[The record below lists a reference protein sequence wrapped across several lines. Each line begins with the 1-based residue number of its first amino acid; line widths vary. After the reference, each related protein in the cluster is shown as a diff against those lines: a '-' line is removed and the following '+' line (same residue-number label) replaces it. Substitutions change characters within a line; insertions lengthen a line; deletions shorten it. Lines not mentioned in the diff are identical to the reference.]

1 MDRRILAGVS
11 LTVLLAAAAP
21 AIAQQTISVGGSVSG
36 SLQSGDSRLDSGAFV
51 DTYQFEGRAGQTV
64 TVGLTS
70 GDLDSYL
77 MMRGPSGFSQE
88 NDDRDSGVKD
98 AQITARLP
106 ADGTYRISA
115 TSYEAGETG
124 AYRLTLQS
132 GGMSR
137 AGSSSGAAGGG
148 TARVGANAGRLD
160 AGDSTLDGGEHI
172 DRWTFAGTPGA
183 RYSARLSAA
192 DFDAY
197 LFVRGDGLEEGN
209 DDDPAGRGS
218 RDSRLEFVMPADGQV
233 TLAATSYEGGERG
246 AYTLTIDQAGAG
258 SGGSTT
264 VAATSGELT
273 LGQTING
280 RLGQG
285 DSTLR
290 SGEYMNAWTLR
301 GRAGDQVDLRLSS
314 SAFDAYLFISG
325 PNDFNAV
332 NDDADGSD
340 SRLTVTL
347 PADGEYQVVA
357 TTYEPGESGA
367 YRLTTARATGAAA
380 VAAAATTPGF
390 DTGVDVRG
398 RLAQGDATLSSG
410 EFADS
415 YRFSGRRGD
424 RVALSLQSSDFDA
437 YLMMRGPDGERHE
450 NDDGSASSTDSAID
464 MVLPADGDYE
474 ITVTSYEAGETGAY
488 RFVAGPSQGTP
499 RQAGVS
505 SGPRVFA
512 VMVGISDYG
521 GEARN
526 LAYTADDARKLAE
539 DLRREGVLNP
549 SSIVLTDAQATV
561 AGVRAAFDQVA
572 RQAGPDDMF
581 LFFFSGHGMQR
592 DGTVSAMEP
601 DGRIETIAL
610 RDGEISD
617 TEMATMFGRLNTRL
631 SMVVLDSCFSGG
643 FARNV
648 VSRPGTVGLFSSEED
663 LTSAVAGKF
672 EAGGYL
678 AHFLRSGLTGE
689 ANLDADDMITA
700 GELSTYLRR
709 RFARDVDNVQATTLD
724 GQRNYQNLVI
734 DRGGV
739 QVDDVVL
746 RLAAAP

>member
-11 LTVLLAAAAP
+11 LTTLLMAAP
-21 AIAQQTISVGGSVSG
+21 AMAQQTITVGGSVTG
-36 SLQSGDSRLDSGAFV
+36 ALESGDSRLDSGEFV
-51 DTYQFEGRAGQTV
+51 DTYLLQGRAGQTV
-64 TVGLTS
+64 TVGLS
-70 GDLDSYL
+70 SSDLDPYL
-77 MMRGPSGFSQE
+77 MMRGPSGFSQD
-88 NDDRDSGVKD
+88 NDDRASGVKD
-98 AQITARLP
+98 SQITARLP
-106 ADGTYRISA
+106 ADGTYRITA
-115 TSYEAGETG
+115 TSYEAGERG
-124 AYRLTLQS
+124 GYRLSVQA
-132 GGMSR
+132 GGMSPT
-137 AGSSSGAAGGG
+137 ASSGAPAGGG
-148 TARVGANAGRLD
+148 AAQVGANAGRLEST
-160 AGDSTLDGGEHI
+160 DSTLDGGEYI

-183 RYSARLSAA
+183 RYAAQLSAA

-197 LFVRGDGLEEGN
+197 LLVRGDDLEEDN

-218 RDSRLEFVMPADGQV
+218 RDSRLEFVMPADGRV
-233 TLAATSYEGGERG
+233 TVAATSYESGERG
-246 AYTLTIDQAGAG
+246 AYTLTLDEVGG
-258 SGGSTT
+258 DGGSTA

-273 LGQTING
+273 LGQTLNG

-290 SGEYMNAWTLR
+290 SGEYMNAWALR
-301 GRAGDQVDLRLSS
+301 GRAGDQIDLRLSS
-314 SAFDAYLFISG
+314 SAFDAYLFMTG
-325 PNDFNAV
+325 PGDFSAV
-332 NDDADGSD
+332 NDDTDGSD

-347 PADGEYQVVA
+347 PADGEYRVVA
-357 TTYEPGESGA
+357 TTYEPGETGA
-367 YRLTTARATGAAA
+367 YRLSSSRATGAAA
-380 VAAAATTPGF
+380 VAAAAATTGF
-390 DTGVDVRG
+390 ETGVDVQG
-398 RLAQGDATLSSG
+398 RLAQGDATLTSG
-410 EFADS
+410 EFSDI

-437 YLMMRGPDGERHE
+437 YLMMRGPDGEQHD
-450 NDDGSASSTDSAID
+450 NDDGAQGSTDSGID
-464 MVLPADGDYE
+464 MFLPADGGYE
-474 ITVTSYEAGETGAY
+474 ITVTSYEPGETGAY

-499 RQAGVS
+499 RQAGVTT
-505 SGPRVFA
+505 GPRVFA
-512 VMVGISDYG
+512 VMVGISDYA
-521 GEARN
+521 GEASN

-539 DLRREGVLNP
+539 DLRREGVLN
-549 SSIVLTDAQATV
+549 SASLVLTDAEATV
-561 AGVRAAFDQVA
+561 AGVRAAFDRVA
-572 RQAGPDDMF
+572 RQAGPNDMF

-592 DGTVSAMEP
+592 DGSVSAQEP
-601 DGRIETIAL
+601 DGRTETIAL

-631 SMVVLDSCFSGG
+631 SMLVLDSCFSGG

-678 AHFLRSGLTGE
+678 AHFLRTGLTGE